1 GGIALVLFNAA
12 GTAVLAWYVLS
23 GRNVARLRL
32 APLRWPLFRD
42 ILGVGA
48 VAAVTS
54 IQTNVIIALTTA
66 LVGYASGSVAM
77 AGYGTGARLEYLL
90 IPLVFGLGAPLVA
103 LVGTNIGAGE
113 RKRALRIA
121 FVGGAT
127 AFVITSAIGIAAALW
142 PQAWLGLFSADPRV
156 IETGSAY
163 LPLVRPFYRFFRL
176 WLPPSLSSPGAGR
189 LFRPLTPGVLR
200 ILVPRR

>member
-1 GGIALVLFNAA
+1 WSECGVIGVWWGGGAEV
-12 GTAVLAWYVLS
+12 
-23 GRNVARLRL
+23 
-32 APLRWPLFRD
+32 
-42 ILGVGA
+42 VG
-48 VAAVTS
+48 
-54 IQTNVIIALTTA
+54 
-66 LVGYASGSVAM
+66 
-77 AGYGTGARLEYLL
+77 
-90 IPLVFGLGAPLVA
+90 

-113 RKRALRIA
+113 HKRALRIA

-127 AFVITSAIGIAAALW
+127 AFAITSAIGIAAALW
-142 PQAWLGLFSADPRV
+142 PQAWLGLFSTDPRV

-163 LPLVRPFYRFFRL
+163 LRLVRPFYRFFRL